1 MDMAVHAAFREKY
14 PHIDLSAFSGIKI
27 QGIADEST
35 IMLAIAGGNAPDVL
49 SYIPFRMSDTYIQQA
64 FLYPLDSFIERD
76 KGGVKQYLETVP
88 APIRPVLQREG
99 PAIKGNPAGNYVWAL
114 PSDL

>member
-1 MDMAVHAAFREKY
+1 MSFRKKY
-14 PHIDLSAFSGIKI
+14 PNIDISAFSGIQI
-27 QGIADEST
+27 QGIADESK

-76 KGGVKQYLETVP
+76 FPGGVKSYMESVP
-88 APIRPVLQREG
+88 VPIRPVLRREG
-99 PAIKGNPAGNYVWAL
+99 PAIKGNQAGEYVWAL